1 MKFFL
6 NCIKRHCQESEAELN
21 SFPSRLSSFDEM
33 PLVFFGGFRF
43 NYDNCNR
50 YSQLQKLFGAV
61 YAHLRI
67 LRIRPGSHNLCWHF
81 ALVPLSP
88 ARLAHYQY
96 AHPLAKSRHGNGKPC
111 HATPTSPH
119 PGPPNS
125 FNQVGNALA
134 RALLSNE
141 DNVASNAT
149 SGVACLVGFDFLLL
163 PIMSCLI
170 PCCLLLLLRLRLHL
184 SRLGGSCS
192 C

>member
-1 MKFFL
+1 MKCLSFFSAVFGL
-6 NCIKRHCQESEAELN
+6 IMIIAIVIRCCRNCLALFTRICAYYAYAQVATICAGILPLYPFRLPAWRTTNTPTRL
-21 SFPSRLSSFDEM
+21 PSH
-33 PLVFFGGFRF
+33 VT
-43 NYDNCNR
+43 
-50 YSQLQKLFGAV
+50 AT
-61 YAHLRI
+61 ATA
-67 LRIRPGSHNLCWHF
+67 SH
-81 ALVPLSP
+81 ATP
-88 ARLAHYQY
+88 R
-96 AHPLAKSRHGNGKPC
+96 

-170 PCCLLLLLRLRLHL
+170 PCCLLLRLHLLLHRLRLHL
-184 SRLGGSCS
+184 SCLGGSCS

>member
-1 MKFFL
+1 MKCLSFFSAVFGL
-6 NCIKRHCQESEAELN
+6 IMIIAIVIRSCRNCLALFTRICAYYAYAQVATICAGILPLYP
-21 SFPSRLSSFDEM
+21 FRL
-33 PLVFFGGFRF
+33 
-43 NYDNCNR
+43 
-50 YSQLQKLFGAV
+50 
-61 YAHLRI
+61 
-67 LRIRPGSHNLCWHF
+67 
-81 ALVPLSP
+81 P
-88 ARLAHYQY
+88 AWRTTNTPTRL
-96 AHPLAKSRHGNGKPC
+96 PC

-170 PCCLLLLLRLRLHL
+170 PCCLLPLLHRLRLHL